1 MNAIRKTKQ
10 LNDRELEAC
19 TPSSASWHRDY
30 ADTAFVYIGGLDAR
44 LSEGDV
50 ITIFSQYG
58 EPDFVNLVRDRETGK
73 SKGFCFLRYAD
84 QRSTDLAV
92 DNLGGASVMGRLLN
106 VEHTRYKKRDDEELA
121 DNTRGFFDGKQ
132 EDDDEE
138 EESEP
143 DRPLL
148 EEEKQLAKLLRDV
161 DDEDPMKG
169 ELVRAKK
176 EEVERARRRLKAKEE
191 RRRERR
197 EHRHRDRSKDRDRDP
212 HRKSRH
218 RREDDDTRREKKRRR
233 SRSRSSRD

>member
-1 MNAIRKTKQ
+1 MNAIRKTKE
-10 LNDRELEAC
+10 LNDRELENCVA
-19 TPSSASWHRDY
+19 PSASWHRDY

-73 SKGFCFLRYAD
+73 SKGFAFLRYAD

-92 DNLGGASVMGRLLN
+92 DNLGGATVMGRMLN

-121 DNTRGFFDGKQ
+121 DNTHGFLSKK
-132 EDDDEE
+132 DDEEEEE

-169 ELVRAKK
+169 ELVRAKRG
-176 EEVERARRRLKAKEE
+176 EVERARRRLEAKEE

-197 EHRHRDRSKDRDRDP
+197 EHRDREHRS

-218 RREDDDTRREKKRRR
+218 DHDDDRRREKKRRR
-233 SRSRSSRD
+233 SRSREARKARD